1 MAHHWRVD
9 AWGNHGGADGDLFR
23 TVLYWPLG
31 VELADMTDT
40 QLFVLVATIYIA
52 PHCPAPLGLIVGCM
66 FIAASLKGLGWI

>member
-9 AWGNHGGADGDLFR
+9 AWWNYDGAAGDLLGA
-23 TVLYWPLG
+23 VLYRPLG
-31 VELADMTDT
+31 LELTHMTDT
-40 QLFVLVATIYIA
+40 QLFVLVATIYMA